1 MNVRDSR
8 VALSQYF
15 DLGMGQKG
23 YEEEGSRDG
32 SGAIWGDTL
41 RMCQHNQFC
50 MTYLFYNHH
59 PCRLSTVSMEV
70 ERRECTGRGGLSGE
84 EGKAR
89 TTREQIKQV
98 HVSFIYNSSDT

>member
-1 MNVRDSR
+1 M
-8 VALSQYF
+8 ALSQYF
-15 DLGMGQKG
+15 DLGMGLKD

-32 SGAIWGDTL
+32 AGEVWGDML
-41 RMCQHNQFC
+41 KMCQHNQFC

-70 ERRECTGRGGLSGE
+70 ERGEGRVYGKEEASEGRGE
-84 EGKAR
+84 AR

-98 HVSFIYNSSDT
+98 M